1 MFGRLTDFR
10 KREVIN
16 IIDGSRL
23 GFVRDVEID
32 KEGKIKSIIIPG
44 PSGIL
49 GILNRNNDFVI
60 PYENIRTIGEDL
72 ILVEFEMPYN
82 SAPKRKNFFE
92 I

>member
-1 MFGRLTDFR
+1 MFGRLTDLK

-32 KEGKIKSIIIPG
+32 KDGKIKAIIIPG
-44 PSGIL
+44 PSGIFGL
-49 GILNRNNDFVI
+49 VNRNNDFII
-60 PYENIRTIGEDL
+60 PYENIRTIGEDI
-72 ILVEFEMPYN
+72 ILVEFEMTYG
-82 SAPKRKNFFE
+82 SLSRKKNFFE

>member
-1 MFGRLTDFR
+1 MLGRLTDFR

-16 IIDGSRL
+16 ITDGSRL

-44 PSGIL
+44 PSGVF

-82 SAPKRKNFFE
+82 YPAKKKNIFE